1 MGWGGRMTDQEW
13 QNNFRRMYDLAKYIC
28 QDCEAYNATNDREY
42 LKSIINDAST
52 VVGIAGV
59 LLESDT
65 E

>member
-1 MGWGGRMTDQEW
+1 MTDAEW
-13 QNNFRRMYDLAKYIC
+13 QINFRKMYDLARYIV

-52 VVGIAGV
+52 VMGIARA
-59 LLESDT
+59 LLVGDT

>member
-1 MGWGGRMTDQEW
+1 MTEQEW
-13 QNNFRRMYDLAKYIC
+13 QNNFRRMYDLAKYIE

-52 VVGIAGV
+52 VMGIARA
-59 LLESDT
+59 LLVGDT